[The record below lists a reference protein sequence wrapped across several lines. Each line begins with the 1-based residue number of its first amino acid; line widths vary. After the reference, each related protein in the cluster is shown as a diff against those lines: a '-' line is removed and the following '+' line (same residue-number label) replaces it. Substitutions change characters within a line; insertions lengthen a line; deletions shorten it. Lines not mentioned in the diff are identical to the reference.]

1 LKDEIGK
8 NKTAKATKI
17 MGIKFDRKKKT
28 QERCNLK

>member
-8 NKTAKATKI
+8 NKTTKATKI
-17 MGIKFDRKKKT
+17 MGIKFDRKKT

>member
-17 MGIKFDRKKKT
+17 MGIKFDRKKNTRKM
-28 QERCNLK
+28 

>member
-17 MGIKFDRKKKT
+17 MGIKFDRKKP
-28 QERCNLK
+28 QGRCNLK